1 MQYTDSLKNWCST
14 NVHDRADIGRKRTIT
29 ELLASHAINSKHSAG
44 KWDKRSCE
52 TTNHQCNDDEKCESK
67 EWSAPCLLP
76 QRLPNKRNKSS
87 DHCRA
92 VATDRLPTGRRA
104 AVAVPCQPRSIL
116 PCTWGIHEHVP
127 ARHETAATS
136 RAVVGRPRAAS
147 MATS

>member
-1 MQYTDSLKNWCST
+1 MQYKDSLKVGVQRTSMI
-14 NVHDRADIGRKRTIT
+14 AQILAEQGRHGVTRVSYNQ
-29 ELLASHAINSKHSAG
+29 LKHSAG
-44 KWDKRSCE
+44 KWDKRSYE
-52 TTNHQCNDDEKCESK
+52 TTNHQCNVDEKCESK

-136 RAVVGRPRAAS
+136 RAVARRPRA
-147 MATS
+147 TSVAKS